1 MQDVQLLIIDA
12 QNDFCDL
19 PENYCP
25 EINGIRYQPS
35 LPVSGGHQDCLRI
48 ARFIQKSSPFIH
60 AIDAFMDTHQY
71 LDIGHNDFWLDTD
84 GQTLKQMS
92 KITLDDVLTQ
102 KYRPKI
108 QSATNKIMSY
118 FEKLH
123 QQGLE
128 AIYTWPVHCQIGTWG
143 HNIHPDIM
151 QACTDWERHQLKWV
165 NYIQKGQDPWSE
177 HYSALK
183 AEVEDTEFPESLLK
197 QNLIDK
203 YARRELTLFVGEAA
217 SHCVSKTIADVVNNI
232 KSNDRKKMV
241 ILTDCM
247 SAIPGYEQQTQDF
260 FQQMAS
266 LGVRISDSETMIKE
280 LSI

>member
-1 MQDVQLLIIDA
+1 MQDIQLLIIDA

-19 PENYCP
+19 PEHYCP
-25 EINGIRYQPS
+25 EVNGIRYQPS
-35 LPVSGGHQDCLRI
+35 LPVPGSHQDCLRI

-71 LDIGHNDFWLDTD
+71 LDIGHHGFWLDAE
-84 GQTLKQMS
+84 GQTLKQMN

-108 QSATNKIMSY
+108 QSATDKIVAY

-123 QQGLE
+123 QQGLD

-143 HNIHPDIM
+143 HNIHPDII
-151 QACTDWERHQLKWV
+151 QACSDWESNHLKWV
-165 NYIQKGQDPWSE
+165 NYIQKGEDPWSE

-183 AEVEDTEFPESLLK
+183 AEVANIDQPASLLK
-197 QNLIDK
+197 QDLVNK
-203 YARRELTLFVGEAA
+203 YARSALTLFAGEAA
-217 SHCVSKTIADVVNNI
+217 SHCVSKTITDVVNNI
-232 KSNDRKKMV
+232 ESKDRKKMI
-241 ILTDCM
+241 ILSDCM

-260 FQQMAS
+260 FQQMAN
-266 LGVRISDSETMIKE
+266 LGVRISDSEAMFKE
-280 LSI
+280 LSA